1 VSGLLTTLS
10 LRYATNVRLFT
21 KIIAVTWGLSLSA
34 YTIDSVMPAVA
45 AVESG
50 HDYRAVGDGGRA
62 VGAWQVWSVAWDTA
76 NDWRV
81 KHRMTPISR
90 HRWRE
95 PAAQQSI
102 GFALLSWH
110 HERLVANGVPK
121 PTVQQLYLSF
131 SMGHAAFKGI
141 GFNPRLAPARKRDAA
156 ERVRNLC
163 P

>member
-1 VSGLLTTLS
+1 MG
-10 LRYATNVRLFT
+10 LFT
-21 KIIAVTWGLSLSA
+21 KITAVVWGLSLNA
-34 YTIDSVMPAVA
+34 YTIDSVLPAVA

-76 NDWRV
+76 NEWRV

-90 HRWRE
+90 WRWRD
-95 PAAQQSI
+95 PVAQRSI
-102 GFALLSWH
+102 CHALLSWH
-110 HERLVANGVPK
+110 HERLVANGVPH

>member
-1 VSGLLTTLS
+1 M
-10 LRYATNVRLFT
+10 RLFT
-21 KIIAVTWGLSLSA
+21 KITAVVWGLSLSA

-62 VGAWQVWSVAWDTA
+62 LGAWQIWSVAWDSG

-90 HRWRE
+90 RRWQE
-95 PAAQQSI
+95 PAAQHAI
-102 GFALLSWH
+102 AYALLSWH
-110 HERLVANGVPK
+110 HDRLVANGVPN
-121 PTVQQLYLSF
+121 PTVEQLYLSF
-131 SMGHAAFKGI
+131 SMGHAAFKSI

-156 ERVRNLC
+156 DRVRNLC